1 MGNSGLEDHVLIFLR
16 CQDITP
22 GILDCN
28 TGPGYCGLVLSLLLQ
43 FGVEGSIIP
52 FLLFGNLVARLVS
65 IRFAVEVQ
73 RHGPFSV
80 DKTPLCLAHPI
91 RR

>member
-1 MGNSGLEDHVLIFLR
+1 MGNSGLEDHVLILLG

-22 GILDCN
+22 GIFDCI
-28 TGPGYCGLVLSLLLQ
+28 TGAGYRGLVLSLLLQ
-43 FGVEGSIIP
+43 FGVQGSIIP

-65 IRFAVEVQ
+65 IRFAVGIQ
-73 RHGPFSV
+73 RHGPFSI
-80 DKTPLCLAHPI
+80 DRTPLGLAHPI